1 MDWAEFI
8 AACIPAPRTITVE
21 AYRGSGGYGDVYD
34 TASQVTSCVVED
46 TNRTVTVQTG
56 DAEGQERVSST
67 TVYAPPGSD
76 IPAGSRVTLPTGRV
90 ATVLATSYLDAH
102 GHPLPEHWE
111 LSLE

>member
-21 AYRGSGGYGDVYD
+21 AYRGSGGFGDVY
-34 TASQVTSCVVED
+34 APAAQVTPCVVED

-56 DAEGQERVSST
+56 DAEGQERLSST
-67 TVYAPPGSD
+67 TVYAPPNAV
-76 IPAGSRVTLPTGRV
+76 IPAGSRVTLPTGRT
-90 ATVLATSYLDAH
+90 AHVLAVSYLDAH